1 MQDTK
6 EFYNNNARARP
17 PSELNRIF
25 AIIFYAIFLLMS
37 VLFSG
42 ENITQHAAVAY
53 IPIFVMDVIVY
64 GVAIFAAARY
74 SLYLETYAL
83 YVGIIIEA
91 ANFVPLSLLV
101 FYQTPVFL
109 LVRSYVIEAL
119 NLTWLVYRLMSI
131 RWLRFEVNRG
141 LQKGGEANG

>member
-1 MQDTK
+1 MQNVK
-6 EFYNNNARARP
+6 KFYENNTRARP

-25 AIIFYAIFLLMS
+25 AIIFYAVFLLMS

-53 IPIFVMDVIVY
+53 IPIFVMDVVIY
-64 GVAIFAAARY
+64 GIAIFAAARY

-83 YVGIIIEA
+83 YVGIVIEA
-91 ANFVPLSLLV
+91 ANFVPLSLVVL
-101 FYQTPVFL
+101 YQTPVYL
-109 LVRSYVIEAL
+109 LIRSYIIEVL
-119 NLTWLVYRLMSI
+119 NLTWLVYRLLSI

-141 LQKGGEANG
+141 LKGGEGNG